1 MFAKLSK
8 CEFWL
13 KEVAFLGHV
22 VSGEGIKL
30 TQKKVKLAW
39 TNVCERSFQILKDRR
54 TSASILTL
62 PEGVEGLWYIVMLR
76 EFGFRCIDAK
86 GKVHI
91 LCF

>member
-13 KEVAFLGHV
+13 KKVAFLGHV

-30 TQKKVKLAW
+30 TQKKVKFAW
-39 TNVCERSFQILKDRR
+39 TNVCERSFQILKDRC

-62 PEGVEGLWYIVMLR
+62 PKGVEGLWYIVMLR
-76 EFGFRCIDAK
+76 EFGFGCIDAK
-86 GKVHI
+86 GKGHI